1 MRFKMCIML
10 ASIIVTSFL
19 LSGCFGGVEVN
30 DRAFVQIMGIDKFSD
45 VYSVS
50 LQLYQPSGNGTP
62 DTESEN
68 SVCING
74 EGKDLNS
81 AISACEVR
89 SGNKIF
95 LGHLKSIILGNGIAS
110 PADELNTLISLRSN
124 FGTVPLSCPVFYSYA
139 PFEITSLISKE
150 GLYSAEHL
158 TDLIKSNSDF
168 GKTFYAPVCGI
179 FRADLHPAGYKAI
192 PDVYI
197 NGDDAAFDGAVIKK
211 DGLYDIKLNDSELKG
226 YIILSDSFK
235 KGSRLLI
242 GTNENASAEILCS
255 KSCIT
260 AENAD
265 GKLMIN
271 AKITLKLGIPDKITD
286 KHKAAS
292 EVCTAVRD
300 NCIAS
305 YSKTAWENGID
316 IFDIYSAVRR
326 CCPEML
332 DDTDF
337 SKLLRESVISVKVTA
352 KSA

>member
-1 MRFKMCIML
+1 MKFKICIML
-10 ASIIVTSFL
+10 ASMLVTSFI

-30 DRAFVQIMGIDKFSD
+30 DRAFVQIMGIDKTSD
-45 VYSVS
+45 IYSVS
-50 LQLYQPSGNGTP
+50 LQLYQPSGNGSP
-62 DTESEN
+62 DTEDEN

-81 AISACEVR
+81 AISACEAH

-95 LGHLKSIILGNGIAS
+95 LGHLKSIILGNGISS
-110 PADELNTLISLRSN
+110 PADELNALIDLKAN

-158 TDLIKSNSDF
+158 TDLIESNSDF
-168 GKTFYAPVCGI
+168 GRTFYAPVCGI
-179 FRADLHPAGYKAI
+179 LRADLHPMGYKAI

-197 NGDDAAFDGAVIKK
+197 DGDDAAFDGAVIKK
-211 DGLYDIKLNDSELKG
+211 DVSNEIKLSDNELKG

-235 KGSRLLI
+235 KGSKLLI
-242 GTNENASAEILCS
+242 ATDENTSAEILCS

-271 AKITLKLGIPDKITD
+271 AKITLKLGIPDSISD
-286 KHKAAS
+286 KHKAANDI
-292 EVCTAVRD
+292 CTAVRD
-300 NCIAS
+300 QCIAA
-305 YSKTAWENGID
+305 YSKTSWENGID

-332 DDTDF
+332 DGTNF
-337 SKLLRESVISVKVTA
+337 SVLLRDSVLSVKVTA
-352 KSA
+352 KAA